1 MESENKKKQ
10 IINKL
15 AETIGVEPEDI
26 QDDDFL
32 VEDLHMNPAEI
43 SDFIG
48 SLDGMGFDISKLELP
63 SIETVSDLLEAL
75 GEHAEI

>member
-1 MESENKKKQ
+1 
-10 IINKL
+10 
-15 AETIGVEPEDI
+15 
-26 QDDDFL
+26 
-32 VEDLHMNPAEI
+32 MNPAEI